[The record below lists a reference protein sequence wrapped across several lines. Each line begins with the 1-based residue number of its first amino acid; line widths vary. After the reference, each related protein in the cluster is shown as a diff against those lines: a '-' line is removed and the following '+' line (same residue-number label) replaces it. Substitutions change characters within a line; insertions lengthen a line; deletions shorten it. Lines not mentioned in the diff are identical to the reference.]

1 MSANFP
7 SKSTHQ
13 LNQVQEALPRWIE
26 IGTIVAPQGL
36 NGEVRIYPDSD
47 FPERFE
53 TPGQRWLL
61 YPGTLEPQAI
71 ELIRGHYLNSK
82 GLYVVQF
89 AGVTD
94 RNQAGAL
101 RGCRVLV
108 PASDRPT
115 LEAGEIYV
123 QDLIGLEVFNQQTQ
137 ELVGS
142 VVSVIPAGNDLLE
155 VQIAQPNQP
164 TVLIPLVKAIVPT
177 VDLDNQRIEITP
189 LPGLLP

>member
-1 MSANFP
+1 MKAKFP
-7 SKSTHQ
+7 SKGTHDPSGA
-13 LNQVQEALPRWIE
+13 QELPEWIE

-36 NGEVRIYPDSD
+36 NGEVRIYPGSD

-61 YPGTLEPQAI
+61 CPGTPEPQAI
-71 ELIRGHYLNSK
+71 ELIRGYYLNPK

-89 AGVTD
+89 AGISD
-94 RNQAGAL
+94 RNQADAL

-115 LEAGEIYV
+115 LAAGEIYI

-137 ELVGS
+137 ELIGS
-142 VVSVIPAGNDLLE
+142 VASIIPAGNDLLE
-155 VQIAQPNQP
+155 VQTDQPNQP
-164 TVLIPLVKAIVPT
+164 TVLIPLVKEIVPV
-177 VDLDNQRIEITP
+177 VDLANKRIEITP
-189 LPGLLP
+189 PPGLLP

>member
-1 MSANFP
+1 MNAKFP
-7 SKSTHQ
+7 PEGTHRPK
-13 LNQVQEALPRWIE
+13 QVPEVALEWIE

-53 TPGQRWLL
+53 IPGQRWLL
-61 YPGTLEPQAI
+61 YPHTPEPQAI
-71 ELIRGHYLNSK
+71 ELVRGYYLNSK

-89 AGVTD
+89 AGVIG
-94 RNQAGAL
+94 RSQAEAL

-123 QDLIGLEVFNQQTQ
+123 QDLIGLQVFDQRTQ

-142 VVSVIPAGNDLLE
+142 VVSIIPAGNDLLE
-155 VQIAQPNQP
+155 VQSQADQP
-164 TVLIPLVKAIVPT
+164 TVLIPLVREIVP
-177 VDLDNQRIEITP
+177 VMDLDNKRIEITP
-189 LPGLLP
+189 PPGLLP

>member
-1 MSANFP
+1 MNAKFS
-7 SKSTHQ
+7 SGGTHSP
-13 LNQVQEALPRWIE
+13 NQAQEAALGWIE
-26 IGTIVAPQGL
+26 IGTIVSPQGL

-61 YPGTLEPQAI
+61 YPDTPEPQAI
-71 ELIRGHYLNSK
+71 ELIRGYYLNSK

-89 AGVTD
+89 AGVTG
-94 RNQAGAL
+94 RSQAEAL

-123 QDLIGLEVFNQQTQ
+123 QDLIGLEVFDQQTQ

-142 VVSVIPAGNDLLE
+142 VVSIIPAGNDLLE
-155 VQIAQPNQP
+155 VQTQPGQP
-164 TVLIPLVKAIVPT
+164 TVLIPLVREIVP
-177 VDLDNQRIEITP
+177 VMDLDNKRIEITP
-189 LPGLLP
+189 PPGLLP